1 MNEPQSSSTP
11 GRHEL
16 LWPIVG
22 ALLAIGVWT
31 VSTHAYFVGFLLSA
45 LTLPLVRSRLGF
57 ADRRGRFDMVPPLIV
72 LGLVLAHGLLP
83 FSKEVEIAALLVVGG
98 AFPFHLWL
106 EALQPRLPSLEFLA
120 LLIVQSGLALAVQI
134 LGPQTAM
141 LDPTVRTW
149 LAGWFVATAVIHS
162 GLSLVRRDP
171 LRAIFAVGLSQ
182 SSLLVAGGIAS
193 EEGFA
198 AEELMLAGTN
208 LGLISLVLILDDL
221 RRRFGLQRLAP
232 DNALAAV
239 SPTLSRL
246 FLVAGWLFVGLPGGI
261 VFFAEDLVFHTLL
274 ERSTAACT
282 GMILASVLNGVC
294 FYRVYLG
301 VFSGRPRPVI
311 YALGEERAW
320 LAPLLV
326 VLALATILFGLW
338 PQLLLAQLH

>member
-1 MNEPQSSSTP
+1 MSESHQPAASE
-11 GRHEL
+11 RHAL
-16 LWPIVG
+16 LWPLVG
-22 ALLAIGVWT
+22 ALLAIGVWA
-31 VSTHAYFVGFLLSA
+31 SSKHAYFVGFLLAA
-45 LTLPLVRSRLGF
+45 LSLPMMRSRFGH
-57 ADRRGRFDMVPPLIV
+57 AERRGRFDLVPLSIV

-83 FSKEVEIAALLVVGG
+83 FSEEVEIAALLVVGG

-120 LLIVQSGLALAVQI
+120 LIVVQSGLALAVQI

-141 LDPTVRTW
+141 LDPAVRTW

-171 LRAIFAVGLSQ
+171 LRAIFAIGLSQ

-193 EEGFA
+193 AEGFA

-274 ERSTAACT
+274 ERSTLACI
-282 GMILASVLNGVC
+282 GMILASVLNGIC

-311 YALGEERAW
+311 YALGEERPW
-320 LAPLLV
+320 LAPVLV
-326 VLALATILFGLW
+326 GLAFATILLGLW

>member
-1 MNEPQSSSTP
+1 MSEPSNDSTSA
-11 GRHEL
+11 RHEL
-16 LWPIVG
+16 LWPVVG
-22 ALLAIGVWT
+22 ALLAIGVWAM
-31 VSTHAYFVGFLLSA
+31 STHAYFVGFLLAA
-45 LTLPLVRSRLGF
+45 LTLPLVRSRLGY
-57 ADRRGRFDMVPPLIV
+57 ADRRGRFDFVPPLLV

-83 FSKEVEIAALLVVGG
+83 FSEEIEIAVLLVVGG

-120 LLIVQSGLALAVQI
+120 LIVVQSGLALAVQI

-141 LDPTVRTW
+141 LDPAVRTW
-149 LAGWFVATAVIHS
+149 LAAWFVVTAIIHS

-171 LRAIFAVGLSQ
+171 LRAVFAIGLSQ
-182 SSLLVAGGIAS
+182 SCLLVAGGIAS

-198 AEELMLAGTN
+198 AEQLMLAGTN

-232 DNALAAV
+232 DNALASV

-274 ERSTAACT
+274 QRSTAACI

-301 VFSGRPRPVI
+301 VFAGRPRPVI

-320 LAPLLV
+320 LAPVLV
-326 VLALATILFGLW
+326 ALALSTLLLGLW